1 MDAWAAD
8 EEVTEFT
15 TRKSTSHRGVSDA
28 WFKKLRIINLVHRT
42 LADFINDNKE
52 NFTIWTV
59 PTKVASQTVMNE
71 CDKQESLEK
80 CRYQKDLWSPHFD
93 KANILRKNRHAYQM
107 EGLKLLGEASS
118 GCSKIMSR
126 ALEAPSNQQDDDE
139 GDDTGFVDSFS
150 SQDSTP
156 NRRKRTLV
164 LINDDL
170 DQDLNDAV
178 AENEK
183 NSTWVIDGNSISNYH
198 NEEKLHGELSHS
210 RIL

>member
-1 MDAWAAD
+1 RYWADAKRDVRKHCDYTYKGLQERLPIALDNASPPGNIPVKIRKYYSRCIRYIEAYKVGMDAWAAD

-139 GDDTGFVDSFS
+139 GDDVS
-150 SQDSTP
+150 
-156 NRRKRTLV
+156 KR
-164 LINDDL
+164 
-170 DQDLNDAV
+170 
-178 AENEK
+178 
-183 NSTWVIDGNSISNYH
+183 
-198 NEEKLHGELSHS
+198 
-210 RIL
+210 